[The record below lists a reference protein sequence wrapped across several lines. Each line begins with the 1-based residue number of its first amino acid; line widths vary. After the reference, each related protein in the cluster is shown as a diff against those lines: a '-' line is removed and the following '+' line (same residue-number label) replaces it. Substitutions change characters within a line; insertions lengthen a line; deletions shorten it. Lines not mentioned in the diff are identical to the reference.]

1 MPSRINGGRTSLRQE
16 VDFDSLYICPQKMG
30 HALLAGTAVDRWDW
44 RRILENVVR
53 FYKLLDIPKW
63 ADSNGLRNL
72 DRKYRLKL
80 CVMTVQSSIQPL
92 GSDPETSSYPRFESH
107 GGTSDSDD
115 RQIGRY
121 DDCLLKFNVSFR
133 HCYGHIG
140 DRQKPGA
147 GRQSPTLFDR
157 FQGVF

>member
-1 MPSRINGGRTSLRQE
+1 
-16 VDFDSLYICPQKMG
+16 MG
-30 HALLAGTAVDRWDW
+30 HALTAGTAIDRWDW

-53 FYKLLDIPKW
+53 FCKLLDIPKW

-72 DRKYRLKL
+72 DRKHRLKL

-92 GSDPETSSYPRFESH
+92 GSGPETSNYPRFESH

-121 DDCLLKFNVSFR
+121 DDSDWFKENPNRAVGMEVS
-133 HCYGHIG
+133 
-140 DRQKPGA
+140 
-147 GRQSPTLFDR
+147 
-157 FQGVF
+157 